1 MKISFSNIESEL
13 RSGRRLWTFEN
24 HTGMRNKMEMKEI
37 YEWICLGV
45 FEVASKLTSTAGK
58 GAISGSW
65 CERKHLSLV
74 IDSPG
79 AFAAARPLATAAM
92 LSFVPPRSFRDIP
105 LSSFYQPVILT

>member
-1 MKISFSNIESEL
+1 
-13 RSGRRLWTFEN
+13 
-24 HTGMRNKMEMKEI
+24 MRNKMEMKEI

-65 CERKHLSLV
+65 CERNHLSLV

-79 AFAAARPLATAAM
+79 AFAAAGPLATAAM

-105 LSSFYQPVILT
+105 LSSLILSA